1 MPIEGVQIKG
11 INQADIQRITASNSA
26 GLPPAVNLTNLPAD
40 VSQPKRNN
48 TTPSTVNDAANAVQ
62 LSSGNLPAGTP
73 PSLFTTPLGSDKKI
87 YKSLLHYILIKKI
100 QIEAVEQATT
110 AIQAQSFEISELS
123 TYVKT
128 TAIPGSFNK
137 CYLYELGVT
146 RRDEEGKVLN
156 GDGVA
161 EGPSEVF
168 FAYIRMGLFIEILN
182 NVVLRDRTVP
192 IFSFNTAGDSS
203 TFDVTFYSNNRF
215 ATHKDHVSIDP
226 GVCLLPRNNHFGG
239 DETGNRVYDI
249 YLNVDFLIRTLD
261 SLITDNPEVD
271 LVTYLESVLANVE
284 RVTGNFNEYQVQY
297 FEESYSFAVVDR
309 KYIQRTTLVD
319 LPELNIIGTGSVV
332 KSFNLNSLLSPQISK
347 MVAIGAQ
354 AGGADLGLEAT
365 AFRKL
370 NEGLRD
376 AVVKTRGV
384 GNLSKED
391 SAADQQSRNAILVKR
406 LEDYLDLLYVD
417 GLYVLED
424 VENIISDYA
433 TYTKELLGEEDK
445 PEYNFI
451 LPFELTL
458 VLEGISGFRIMESFR
473 VNPQVLPKMY
483 LEKSAQRVAFLV
495 TGLEQKV
502 NKAGWDT
509 IVKAQMY
516 LLPSDTVAADST
528 NNVLGSRT
536 GQQRRRTGERKQ
548 GSTSSLSGR
557 YSTSRDNNP
566 YNIRPIG
573 TAVNFN
579 GVTGQKEGFRGDKSI
594 GYFLVFDELN
604 NGIRAGMKNLVNG
617 YFKKDIN
624 TVSSIISRYAPS
636 SDGNNTTNYI
646 NGVVT
651 AMQSALVGTS
661 YEKMTANTKLS
672 FAGYT
677 ENNADN
683 TKMFKELNKAILI
696 QEGGRFA
703 TGNVDSFNI
712 ANLK

>member
-11 INQADIQRITASNSA
+11 MSQADIQRITASNTA
-26 GLPPAVNLTNLPAD
+26 GPAPAVNLTSLPTD
-40 VSQPKRNN
+40 VNQPRRNT
-48 TTPSTVNDAANAVQ
+48 TTPSTGATGVN
-62 LSSGNLPAGTP
+62 LSAGTLT
-73 PSLFTTPLGSDKKI
+73 SLDSLTFNASVGADKAI

-100 QIEAVEQATT
+100 QTASVEQATT
-110 AIQAQSFEISELS
+110 AIMTQDFEIKDLDK
-123 TYVKT
+123 YVPVTKL
-128 TAIPGSFNK
+128 PFNFNR
-137 CYLYELGVT
+137 CYLYELGIT

-156 GDGVA
+156 GDGVG

-168 FAYIRMGLFIEILN
+168 FSYIRMGLFIEILN

-203 TFDVTFYSNNRF
+203 TFDVSFYEENRF
-215 ATHKDHVSIDP
+215 ATHKDHISVDP
-226 GVCLLPRNNHFGG
+226 AVCLLPRNNHFGG
-239 DETGNRVYDI
+239 DETGNRIYDI
-249 YLNVDFLIRTLD
+249 YLNIDFLIRTLE
-261 SLITDNPEVD
+261 SLISDNPEVD
-271 LVTYLESVLANVE
+271 LITYLESLLATIE

-297 FEESYSFAVVDR
+297 FEESHSFAVVDR
-309 KYIQRTTLVD
+309 KYLKRTTLAD
-319 LPELNIIGTGSVV
+319 IPEINIIGTGSVV

-347 MVAIGAQ
+347 MVAISAQ
-354 AGGADLGLEAT
+354 AGGTDLGLEAT
-365 AFRKL
+365 AFKKL

-376 AVVKTRGV
+376 NVIRTRGV
-384 GNLSKED
+384 GNLSKEGNE
-391 SAADQQSRNAILVKR
+391 AEQEARNSELEGR
-406 LEDYLDLLYVD
+406 LEAYLDLLYTF
-417 GLYVLED
+417 GQYVSED
-424 VENIISDYA
+424 VENIIVDYVI
-433 TYTKELLGEEDK
+433 YTKQLLGEEDK
-445 PEYNFI
+445 PEYSFI

-483 LEKSAQRVAFLV
+483 LRKTATRVAFLI

-502 NKAGWDT
+502 TKAGWDT

-516 LLPSDTVAADST
+516 LLPSGIAGTDST
-528 NNVLGSRT
+528 NNILASRL
-536 GQQRRRTGERKQ
+536 GQQKRRTGERKQ
-548 GSTSSLSGR
+548 GSTTSLSGR
-557 YSTSRDNNP
+557 YSTSKDNNP

-604 NGIRAGMKNLVNG
+604 SGIRAGMKNLVNG

-624 TVSSIISRYAPS
+624 TVSTIISRYAPS

-651 AMQSALVGTS
+651 RMQSALVGTS
-661 YEKMTANTKLS
+661 YEKMTASTKLS
-672 FAGYT
+672 FAGNT
-677 ENNADN
+677 ESNADN
-683 TKMFKELNKAILI
+683 IKMFKELNKAILI
-696 QEGGRFA
+696 QEGGGFA